1 MSEGKPSELP
11 DAHLLKRFDVVRLL
25 GKGAYGIVWKVKEKE
40 TGRIFAL
47 KKCFD
52 AFQNSTDAQRTFR
65 EIIFL
70 QELNGHE
77 NIVRLMHV
85 LKAESSQDL
94 YVMFDFMESDLQR
107 AIAANLLQPIHVEY
121 VTYQILK
128 ALKYVH
134 SGGVLHRDLKPA
146 NVLLNSNCHVRLCD
160 FGLARTALP
169 IEVQA
174 TGRRN
179 SAAADEALPLLTD
192 YVATRWYRAPELLL
206 GSTLYSEGVDM
217 WSVGCILGEMVS
229 GKPILRG
236 RSTMDQLEKVVELTG
251 KPSEQDL
258 RPITTT
264 SQYARTMLENL
275 GNVRQ
280 MPSSGVLFLLK
291 LPAQA
296 KTLTLNL
303 LKFNPERRPSAETA
317 LQDVFLEKFYLQE
330 AEPLCDKMIRM
341 PISDITKLK
350 ASDYRDQ
357 IHAMI
362 VQRRKLQ
369 QEEASITAR
378 RGRQSLRRA
387 SSRFSDAS
395 VSSFREGP
403 QVPWSHESGA
413 AAPPSTPK

>member
-85 LKAESSQDL
+85 LKAESSQDADVDL

-146 NVLLNSNCHVRLCD
+146 NVLLNSTRPQDAACQKNCHVRLCD

-236 RSTMDQLEKVVELTG
+236 RSTMDQLEKVVELRG
-251 KPSEQDL
+251 AYMKV
-258 RPITTT
+258 
-264 SQYARTMLENL
+264 A
-275 GNVRQ
+275 
-280 MPSSGVLFLLK
+280 
-291 LPAQA
+291 
-296 KTLTLNL
+296 
-303 LKFNPERRPSAETA
+303 ER
-317 LQDVFLEKFYLQE
+317 
-330 AEPLCDKMIRM
+330 C
-341 PISDITKLK
+341 
-350 ASDYRDQ
+350 
-357 IHAMI
+357 H
-362 VQRRKLQ
+362 
-369 QEEASITAR
+369 
-378 RGRQSLRRA
+378 
-387 SSRFSDAS
+387 
-395 VSSFREGP
+395 
-403 QVPWSHESGA
+403 
-413 AAPPSTPK
+413 

>member
-1 MSEGKPSELP
+1 M
-11 DAHLLKRFDVVRLL
+11 
-25 GKGAYGIVWKVKEKE
+25 
-40 TGRIFAL
+40 
-47 KKCFD
+47 
-52 AFQNSTDAQRTFR
+52 
-65 EIIFL
+65 
-70 QELNGHE
+70 
-77 NIVRLMHV
+77 
-85 LKAESSQDL
+85 
-94 YVMFDFMESDLQR
+94 
-107 AIAANLLQPIHVEY
+107 
-121 VTYQILK
+121 
-128 ALKYVH
+128 
-134 SGGVLHRDLKPA
+134 HRDLKPA

-169 IEVQA
+169 VEVQA

-395 VSSFREGP
+395 ASSFREGP

>member
-1 MSEGKPSELP
+1 MEYVGGEAKCPSGCSAKAP
-11 DAHLLKRFDVVRLL
+11 MASL
-25 GKGAYGIVWKVKEKE
+25 GAQEDQVWKVKEKE

-169 IEVQA
+169 VEVQA

-236 RSTMDQLEKVVELTG
+236 RSTMDQLEKDWEAERAGFAPRAHLPKHRCAVFVTRSYDGRPLGIWTGVPDGLTFLVLVLQ
-251 KPSEQDL
+251 KPLQHAS
-258 RPITTT
+258 R
-264 SQYARTMLENL
+264 
-275 GNVRQ
+275 
-280 MPSSGVLFLLK
+280 K
-291 LPAQA
+291 H
-296 KTLTLNL
+296 
-303 LKFNPERRPSAETA
+303 SAEYGWLHTVMVKSLEDALETA
-317 LQDVFLEKFYLQE
+317 VCCWQE
-330 AEPLCDKMIRM
+330 AEPLLRCDKMIRM

-350 ASDYRDQ
+350 ASDYR
-357 IHAMI
+357 AMAP
-362 VQRRKLQ
+362 
-369 QEEASITAR
+369 ASI
-378 RGRQSLRRA
+378 GVWPVGLGSPC
-387 SSRFSDAS
+387 S
-395 VSSFREGP
+395 P
-403 QVPWSHESGA
+403 C
-413 AAPPSTPK
+413 